1 MTATLQQ
8 EKKDTP
14 DKLITN
20 CPFYGTAYY
29 EGSPRGTPHPPFVL
43 FPSGGNQCAMVT
55 NRLAPCYLEMDGLPV
70 DWRAC
75 RIVRHMR
82 MERDDE

>member
-29 EGSPRGTPHPPFVL
+29 EGSPRGTP
-43 FPSGGNQCAMVT
+43 Q
-55 NRLAPCYLEMDGLPV
+55 MDGLPV